1 MKPEKKTGGALKRL
15 LVYMKP
21 WWGLLVLITVLS
33 FAGAFLNVM
42 APNQMKKIVDEIQ
55 IGLSG
60 TIQMDKILQD
70 VIVTIALISI
80 ALLCNMVQSMI
91 SPVISQHTSRKLR
104 REINAKTNRI
114 PLSFYDTTPE
124 GEVLSTMTNDVEN
137 IAKQF
142 GNTLPSLL
150 VSGTTLIG
158 CIIIMFLTNWTLAL
172 ITIIAS
178 CVGLFIN
185 FILMSKGLA
194 AASGRQDS
202 LAVVNSKVNEAFMGH
217 LVIKAF
223 GAEKEVLGSF
233 RQDNENLRKL
243 TFKSQF
249 FSALIMPVSTFV
261 GNLGYI
267 VVCVVGA
274 ALALKGQILVGTIVA
289 FIQYAMQF
297 TNNLST
303 LAQGAGTIS
312 PAIASAARIFA
323 YLDREE
329 MADEGKQTLALDT
342 VKGGVDFEHI
352 RFGYRPEAVIV
363 HDFSCKVAPG
373 KKIAIVGPTG
383 AGKSTL
389 INLLTRFYEL
399 NGGCIKIDGVP
410 ITEMPREMLHSLISI
425 VLQET
430 WTFEGSIRDNIV
442 YAKQGVSEEQL
453 KTVCEDAGI
462 MTFASTFPNGIDT
475 VLGEAC
481 GISAGQKQL
490 ITIARAMLDDAP
502 ILILDEATSS
512 VDTRTEK
519 LISQAIDKLMEGR
532 TSFVIAHRLSTIKN
546 ADLILVLKDGD
557 IIEMGN
563 HNELMAKKGFYSD
576 LYLSQFAH

>member
-1 MKPEKKTGGALKRL
+1 MKTEKKTNGAFKRL
-15 LVYMKP
+15 LLYMKP

-33 FAGAFLNVM
+33 FVGAFLNVM

-60 TIQMDKILQD
+60 SINMDRIFQD

-158 CIIIMFLTNWTLAL
+158 CIVIMFLTNWTLAL

-194 AASGRQDS
+194 AASGKQDS

-223 GAEKEVLGSF
+223 GAEKEVLNSF
-233 RQDNENLRKL
+233 HQDNENLRKL
-243 TFKSQF
+243 TFRSQF

-274 ALALKGQILVGTIVA
+274 ALALKGTIMVGTIVA

-312 PAIASAARIFA
+312 PAIASAGRIFT

-329 MADEGKQTLALDT
+329 MTDEGQRTLELGA
-342 VKGGVDFEHI
+342 VKGRVDFEHI
-352 RFGYRPEAVIV
+352 RFGYNPEAIIV
-363 HDFSCKVAPG
+363 HDFSCAVEPG

-399 NGGCIKIDGVP
+399 NGGNIKIDGVP
-410 ITEMPREMLHSLISI
+410 ITEMSREMLHSLISI

-442 YAKQGVSEEQL
+442 YAKQGVTEEQL
-453 KTVCEDAGI
+453 QNVCEDAGI
-462 MTFASTFPNGIDT
+462 TSFAATFPDGIDT

-519 LISQAIDKLMEGR
+519 IISSAIDKLMEGR

-563 HNELMAKKGFYSD
+563 HNELMEKKGFYSD

>member
-1 MKPEKKTGGALKRL
+1 MKTEKKTNGAFKRL
-15 LVYMKP
+15 LLYMKP

-33 FAGAFLNVM
+33 FVGAFLNVM

-60 TIQMDKILQD
+60 TINMDRIFQD

-158 CIIIMFLTNWTLAL
+158 CIVIMFLTNWTLAL

-194 AASGRQDS
+194 AASGKQDS

-223 GAEKEVLGSF
+223 GAEKEVLNSF
-233 RQDNENLRKL
+233 HQDNENLRKL
-243 TFKSQF
+243 TFRSQF

-274 ALALKGQILVGTIVA
+274 ALALKGTIMVGTIVA

-312 PAIASAARIFA
+312 PAIASAGRIFT

-329 MADEGKQTLALDT
+329 MTDEGQRTLELGT
-342 VKGGVDFEHI
+342 VKGRVDFEHI
-352 RFGYRPEAVIV
+352 RFGYNPEAIIV
-363 HDFSCKVAPG
+363 HDFSCAVEPG

-399 NGGCIKIDGVP
+399 NGGNIKIDGVP
-410 ITEMPREMLHSLISI
+410 ITEMSREMLHSLISI

-442 YAKQGVSEEQL
+442 YAKQGVTEEQL
-453 KTVCEDAGI
+453 QNVCEDAGI
-462 MTFASTFPNGIDT
+462 TSFAATFPDGIDT

-519 LISQAIDKLMEGR
+519 IISSAIDKLMEGR

-563 HNELMAKKGFYSD
+563 HNELMEKKGFYSD

>member
-1 MKPEKKTGGALKRL
+1 MKTEKKTNGAFKRL
-15 LVYMKP
+15 LLYMKP

-33 FAGAFLNVM
+33 FVGAFLNVM

-60 TIQMDKILQD
+60 TINMDRIFQD

-158 CIIIMFLTNWTLAL
+158 CIVIMFLTNWTLAL

-194 AASGRQDS
+194 AASGKQDS

-223 GAEKEVLGSF
+223 GAEKEVLNSF
-233 RQDNENLRKL
+233 HQDNENLRKL
-243 TFKSQF
+243 TFRSQF

-274 ALALKGQILVGTIVA
+274 ALALKGTIMVGTIVA

-312 PAIASAARIFA
+312 PAIASAGRIFT

-329 MADEGKQTLALDT
+329 MTDEGQRTLELGA
-342 VKGGVDFEHI
+342 VKGRVDFEHI
-352 RFGYRPEAVIV
+352 RFGYNPEAIIV
-363 HDFSCKVAPG
+363 HDFSCAVEPG

-399 NGGCIKIDGVP
+399 NGGNIKIDGVP
-410 ITEMPREMLHSLISI
+410 ITEMSREMLHSLISI

-442 YAKQGVSEEQL
+442 YAKQGVTEEQL
-453 KTVCEDAGI
+453 QNVCEDAGI
-462 MTFASTFPNGIDT
+462 TSFAATFPDGIDT

-519 LISQAIDKLMEGR
+519 IISSAIDKLMEGR

-563 HNELMAKKGFYSD
+563 HNELMEKKGFYSD

>member
-1 MKPEKKTGGALKRL
+1 MNKKEKNKNAFGRL
-15 LVYMKP
+15 LLYMKP
-21 WWGLLVLITVLS
+21 WWGLLVLITILS
-33 FAGAFLNVM
+33 FAGAFMNVM

-60 TIQMDKILQD
+60 TINMDN
-70 VIVTIALISI
+70 IVKDIIITVVLISV
-80 ALLCNMVQSMI
+80 ALLCNLLQSMI

-104 REINAKTNRI
+104 SEINAKTNRI

-137 IAKQF
+137 IATSF

-158 CIIIMFLTNWTLAL
+158 CIVIMFVTNWLLAL

-178 CVGLFIN
+178 LVGLVIN
-185 FILMSKGLA
+185 FVLMSKGLLA
-194 AASGRQDS
+194 AQGRQNS

-223 GAEKEVLGSF
+223 GAEKEVMNSF
-233 RQDNENLRKL
+233 HEDNEKLRKL
-243 TFKSQF
+243 TFRNQF

-274 ALALKGQILVGTIVA
+274 VLALKGTILVGTIVA

-312 PAIASAARIFA
+312 PAIASAGRIFT

-329 MADEGKQTLALDT
+329 MTDEGKTTLKLEA
-342 VKGGVDFEHI
+342 VKGKVDFEHI
-352 RFGYRPEAVIV
+352 QFGYRPDSIIV
-363 HDFSCKVAPG
+363 HDFSCAVEPG

-389 INLLTRFYEL
+389 INLLTRFYEV
-399 NGGCIKIDGVP
+399 NGGSIKIDGVP
-410 ITEMPREMLHSLISI
+410 INDMPREMLHSLISI

-442 YAKQGVSEEQL
+442 YAKGGVTEDRL
-453 KTVCEDAGI
+453 KSVCEDAGI
-462 MTFASTFPNGIDT
+462 ISFASTFPDGIDT

-519 LISQAIDKLMEGR
+519 IISQAIDKLMEGR
-532 TSFVIAHRLSTIKN
+532 TSFVIAHRLSTIRN

-563 HNELMAKKGFYSD
+563 HEELMAQKGFYSD
-576 LYLSQFAH
+576 LYMSQFAS